1 MHPVVKIYP
10 FCSPKCHMKYRASLT
25 RLHYYYLISQN
36 YVLGD
41 EILIHLQLRNH
52 TISPTMSCHL
62 SQVGVLSVLAWVGV
76 LSSDIV
82 LSHTSYVYV
91 CVLFDRLDADIRVH
105 LLLNI
110 SLTSVN
116 GRTVSIQTKKGD
128 QSGILMGPGPIQAL
142 VLGCIDGSWPGSTGG
157 LGSTSWYSRLQYC
170 VSAIKACVMENIKRT
185 TRMGTSTYFL
195 TVRQSSRSLTVYRK
209 IWNESGAAINPCWR
223 WWNLTGSIWYGCQ
236 DRRELMEMK

>member
-1 MHPVVKIYP
+1 M
-10 FCSPKCHMKYRASLT
+10 
-25 RLHYYYLISQN
+25 
-36 YVLGD
+36 
-41 EILIHLQLRNH
+41 
-52 TISPTMSCHL
+52 
-62 SQVGVLSVLAWVGV
+62 

-142 VLGCIDGSWPGSTGG
+142 VLGCIDGS
-157 LGSTSWYSRLQYC
+157 
-170 VSAIKACVMENIKRT
+170 
-185 TRMGTSTYFL
+185 
-195 TVRQSSRSLTVYRK
+195 
-209 IWNESGAAINPCWR
+209 
-223 WWNLTGSIWYGCQ
+223 
-236 DRRELMEMK
+236 